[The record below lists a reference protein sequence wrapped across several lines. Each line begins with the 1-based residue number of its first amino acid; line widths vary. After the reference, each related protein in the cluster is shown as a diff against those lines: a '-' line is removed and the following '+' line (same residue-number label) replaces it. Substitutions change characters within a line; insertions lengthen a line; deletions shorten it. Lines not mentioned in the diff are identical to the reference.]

1 MKKLLIILAS
11 FFVVTTAQAT
21 WPTRPIT
28 IIVPFPPGGPN
39 DTMVRT
45 YLQQPLQDYLK
56 VPVLVTN
63 IAGANATV
71 AANHMLDEKSGDYM
85 FMYSDFELVVGQA
98 FAGTQMY
105 KKFTPITIVATT
117 PLLIWGSSKTN
128 NIIER
133 FKAQIQNKSS
143 VNLGYINGM
152 YGWISQVTPPL
163 EMNLVPYKGGAQ
175 LRLDVRGGHV
185 EYGLSSAGG
194 MWSSIYVDGTL
205 KPVCITT
212 AERHPAFP
220 GIPTAKELGFKGPTS
235 TEWYGFWAR
244 NDIDPEAKR
253 TFLNAVRTVVAKG
266 KIQELNKMGH
276 VVVNYTQEETQKFID
291 SEIKK
296 YEKLAAG
303 QNRQ

>member
-1 MKKLLIILAS
+1 MKKILFLIAS
-11 FFVVTTAQAT
+11 LFITATAHAT
-21 WPTRPIT
+21 WPNRPIT
-28 IIVPFPPGGPN
+28 IVVPFPPGGPN

-63 IAGANATV
+63 IAGANAGV
-71 AANHMLDEKSGDYM
+71 AANHMLEERSGDYT
-85 FMYSDFELVVGQA
+85 FMYSDFEFVVGQA
-98 FAGTQMY
+98 FAGTQQY

-117 PLLIWGSSKTN
+117 PLLIWGSSNGN

-133 FKAQIQNKSS
+133 FKAEIQNKSI

-163 EMNLVPYKGGAQ
+163 QLNLVPYKGGAQ

-194 MWSSIYVDGTL
+194 MWTSIYVDGTL

-220 GIPTAKELGFKGPTS
+220 GVPTAKELGFKGPTS

-244 NDIDPEAKR
+244 NDIDPEAKK
-253 TFLNAVRTVVAKG
+253 TFLNAVRTVVTNG

-276 VVVNYTQEETQKFID
+276 VIVNYNQADTQKFIN

-296 YEKLAAG
+296 YEGLA
-303 QNRQ
+303 NK